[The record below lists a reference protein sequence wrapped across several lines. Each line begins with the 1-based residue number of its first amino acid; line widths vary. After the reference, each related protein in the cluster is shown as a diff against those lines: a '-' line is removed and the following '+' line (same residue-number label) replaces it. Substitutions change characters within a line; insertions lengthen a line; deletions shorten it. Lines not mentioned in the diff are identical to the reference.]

1 MLPKMGTTMEGMM
14 SKRQRET
21 ERRFVGAQVAP
32 VELRAGK
39 GQPAE
44 LHGYASVFNQEAT
57 IQDLWGDAWIESVA
71 PGAFARTIGQ
81 ADIRAL
87 FNHDPNIILGR
98 NRAGTLDLVEDGTG
112 LRSIIQPPDSSWGAS
127 VLESVKR
134 GDVSGMSIAFQV
146 VQEKWKRGENKGD
159 LSHRTITEAALLDV
173 SVVTYP
179 AFEQTSV
186 QARGMGF
193 EGGALDVV
201 AQAFRL
207 TRLAKHGFPLEAEDR
222 AVIKTAMAVL
232 LDASVD
238 PTGNGHSTEQ
248 PGNDS
253 GTVGVRY
260 SLAERE
266 RRLKVLRMSMEMER

>member
-1 MLPKMGTTMEGMM
+1 M

-21 ERRFVGAQVAP
+21 ERRFVGALVAP
-32 VELRAGK
+32 VELRTGED
-39 GQPAE
+39 QPTE
-44 LHGYASVFNQEAT
+44 LHGYASVFNQDAT
-57 IQDLWGDAWIESVA
+57 IQDLWGDGWIESVA
-71 PGAFARTIGQ
+71 RGAFARTIGQ

-98 NRAGTLDLVEDGTG
+98 NRAGTLDLSEDSTG
-112 LRSIIQPPDSSWGAS
+112 LRSIIRPPDTAWGAS

-134 GDVSGMSIAFQV
+134 GDVTGMSIAFQV
-146 VQEKWKRGENKGD
+146 IQEKWKRSDKENE
-159 LSHRTITEAALLDV
+159 LPRRTILEAALMDV

-186 QARGMGF
+186 QARDRGPD
-193 EGGALDVV
+193 GGTLDIV

-207 TRLAKHGFPLEAEDR
+207 ARLAQHGFPLEADDR
-222 AVIKTAMAVL
+222 AVITAAMDVL
-232 LDASVD
+232 LRASVD
-238 PTGNGHSTEQ
+238 PAGNGHSTEP

-253 GTVGVRY
+253 GGVGPRY

-266 RRLKVLRMSMEMER
+266 RRLRLLRKQMEMEQ